1 MMFEVSIE
9 SRLKSLCL
17 TLAIL
22 ALSSVCYGQEV
33 PSESPPPAAVTESKP
48 ELPSTDSSS
57 KQTVD
62 VAVEQIESSRI
73 AAMERAIRPTVAVF
87 GNGGEGG
94 GSGVVISP
102 DGYALT
108 NFHVTSPFGTN
119 MRCGMSDGK
128 IYPAVLVGVDAT
140 GDLAL
145 IKLLGRDDFPVATM
159 GDSRK
164 LQVGQWCFAVGN
176 PFLLATNLQP
186 SVSYG
191 IISGIERYQY
201 PAGTILEYADCIQ
214 TDAAINPGNSGG
226 PLFNRDGELIGIN
239 GRASFE
245 KRGRVNVGVGY
256 AISINQVKNFIGVLR
271 SGRYVDHAT
280 LGATVSTDDA
290 GRVRISNILN
300 RSDAY
305 RRGLR
310 YGDEI
315 VEVAGRS
322 IRTTNELKNVLGTLP
337 SHWRVQ
343 VKYRNANGANE
354 TLVRLDAVHSDEE
367 LLQLVQGGL
376 PGMGPEPKEPQEDK
390 KTPQDKKQKD
400 ADETDT
406 ARELPKPEPS
416 QEWKKWYAEKEGFA
430 NYFFNQLERQQILS
444 QYRAQLG
451 ALTPNSAWQLTGK
464 WVGDDRTVEILLNDN
479 KIEFVKAGLSQS
491 IDPKQGFSKV
501 ISNRSID
508 GLPLVLGL
516 WRELMLNSGNAK
528 GNLVDSALY
537 LGTMPMLGTTS
548 LHHVLEIQ
556 ISDTRLWAYFHP
568 ESYQLSAIELF
579 GDEDDDPVEVYFDQP
594 ATFQNHSLPSRMR
607 LQYGVEPTAIF
618 NLEQA
623 NLAVPTTAEVKPEES
638 GS

>member
-1 MMFEVSIE
+1 MMTQYTIPAFP
-9 SRLKSLCL
+9 KSF
-17 TLAIL
+17 IL
-22 ALSSVCYGQEV
+22 ALTLL
-33 PSESPPPAAVTESKP
+33 AVTPLCYAQES
-48 ELPSTDSSS
+48 STDPASAPASPANADLDA
-57 KQTVD
+57 TI
-62 VAVEQIESSRI
+62 EQIESSRI
-73 AAMERAIRPTVAVF
+73 AAIERAIRPTVAVF

-94 GSGVVISP
+94 GSGVVITP

-145 IKLLGRDDFPVATM
+145 IKLLGRNDFPVATL

-256 AISINQVKNFIGVLR
+256 AISINQVKNFVGALR

-280 LGATVSTDDA
+280 LGATVSTDDG

-337 SHWRVQ
+337 SHWRVK
-343 VKYRNANGANE
+343 VKYRNSNDSYE
-354 TLVRLDAVHSDEE
+354 TLVRLQAVHTNEE
-367 LLQLVQGGL
+367 LLELVQGGL
-376 PGMGPEPKEPQEDK
+376 PGMGPQPKDPHEEKEHAPKDK
-390 KTPQDKKQKD
+390 EETPSTEKEIALDDLQ
-400 ADETDT
+400 
-406 ARELPKPEPS
+406 PKPS
-416 QEWKKWYAEKEGFA
+416 QEWKKWFIEKDGFA
-430 NYFFNQLERQQILS
+430 NYFFNQFERQQILTK
-444 QYRAQLG
+444 YREQLG
-451 ALTPNSAWQLTGK
+451 PLTPNGTWQLTGN
-464 WVGDDRTVEILLNDN
+464 WVGDDRSVDIRLNDN
-479 KIEFVKAGLSQS
+479 KIEYSKGGIVQT

-501 ISNRSID
+501 ISKRTTD

-528 GNLVDSALY
+528 GNLIDSALY
-537 LGTMPMLGTTS
+537 LGTMPLLGNAP

-556 ISDTRLWAYFHP
+556 ISDTKMWVYFHP
-568 ESYQLSAIELF
+568 DNGQLAAIELY
-579 GDEDDDPVEVYFDQP
+579 GDEDDDPVEVYFDQ
-594 ATFQNHSLPSRMR
+594 ATTFNNHSLPTRMR

-618 NLEQA
+618 NLKQA
-623 NLAVPTTAEVKPEES
+623 DLSVPPVAEVKPEES

>member
-1 MMFEVSIE
+1 MRIALANQPVSVSAI
-9 SRLKSLCL
+9 CL
-17 TLAIL
+17 
-22 ALSSVCYGQEV
+22 SVLISFAPFCHAQEV
-33 PSESPPPAAVTESKP
+33 APGD
-48 ELPSTDSSS
+48 STQIVESSS
-57 KQTVD
+57 SQGD
-62 VAVEQIESSRI
+62 VAPIDPTTEEIENSRI
-73 AAMERAIRPTVAVF
+73 AAIEKAIRPTVAVF

-94 GSGVVISP
+94 GSGVVITT

-145 IKLLGRDDFPVATM
+145 IKLLGREDFPVATL
-159 GDSRK
+159 GDSRQ

-186 SVSYG
+186 SVSFG

-226 PLFNRDGELIGIN
+226 PLFDREGNLIGIN

-256 AISINQVKNFIGVLR
+256 AISINQVKNFVGALR
-271 SGRYVDHAT
+271 AGRYVDHAT
-280 LGATVSTDDA
+280 LGATVSTDDS

-337 SHWRVQ
+337 SHWRVI
-343 VKYRNANGANE
+343 VKYRNKNGLNE
-354 TLVRLDAVHSDEE
+354 TLVRLDAVHSNEE

-376 PGMGPEPKEPQEDK
+376 PGMGPGPKDPK
-390 KTPQDKKQKD
+390 K
-400 ADETDT
+400 EE
-406 ARELPKPEPS
+406 RSPKPEPDQDKDKDDRAS
-416 QEWKKWYAEKEGFA
+416 ENQELQPKPSLDWKKWFVEKDGFA
-430 NYFFNQLERQQILS
+430 NYFFNQYERQQILS
-444 QYRAQLG
+444 KYREQLG
-451 ALTPNSAWQLTGK
+451 ALTPNATWQLTGK
-464 WVGDDRTVEILLNDN
+464 WVGDDRSVSIQLNDN
-479 KIEFVKAGLSQS
+479 RIEFLKGGLTQS

-501 ISNRSID
+501 IAKRSID

-516 WRELMLNSGNAK
+516 WRELMLASGNAK
-528 GNLVDSALY
+528 GNLIDSALY
-537 LGTMPMLGTTS
+537 LGTMPMLGKAP
-548 LHHVLEIQ
+548 LHHVIELQ
-556 ISDTRLWAYFHP
+556 ISDTKMWVYFHP
-568 ESYQLSAIELF
+568 ESYQLSAIELY

-594 ATFQNHSLPSRMR
+594 ATFQNHLFPTRMK
-607 LQYGVEPTAIF
+607 LQYGVEATAIF

-623 NLAVPTTAEVKPEES
+623 DFAVPTAAEVKAEES

>member
-1 MMFEVSIE
+1 MKFGLPCVFMTKPIAIA
-9 SRLKSLCL
+9 LLLL
-17 TLAIL
+17 TTA
-22 ALSSVCYGQEV
+22 AYCSGQETP
-33 PSESPPPAAVTESKP
+33 PSPAVD
-48 ELPSTDSSS
+48 DSAIE
-57 KQTVD
+57 Q
-62 VAVEQIESSRI
+62 VENSRI
-73 AAMERAIRPTVAVF
+73 AAIERAILPTVAVF

-94 GSGVVISP
+94 GSGVVITP

-145 IKLLGRDDFPVATM
+145 IKLLGRNDFPVATL

-256 AISINQVKNFIGVLR
+256 AISINQVKNFVGALR
-271 SGRYVDHAT
+271 AGRYVDHAT
-280 LGATVSTDDA
+280 LGATVSTDDS

-337 SHWRVQ
+337 SHWRVK
-343 VKYRNANGANE
+343 VKYRNANGSNE
-354 TLVRLDAVHSDEE
+354 TLVRLEAVHSEEE

-376 PGMGPEPKEPQEDK
+376 PGMSPEPKEPPGKEEKQPNAPEENPTEPKDDNPKETSPNEAIPEDLK
-390 KTPQDKKQKD
+390 
-400 ADETDT
+400 
-406 ARELPKPEPS
+406 PKPS
-416 QEWKKWYAEKEGFA
+416 QEWKKWYIEKEGFA
-430 NYFFNQLERQQILS
+430 NFFFNQYERQQTLAK
-444 QYRAQLG
+444 YREQLG
-451 ALTPNSAWQLTGK
+451 ELTPSATWQLTGK
-464 WVGDDRTVEILLNDN
+464 WVGDDRPVVIQLNDN
-479 KIEFVKAGLSQS
+479 KIEFAKGGLTQS

-501 ISNRSID
+501 IAKRSID

-516 WRELMLNSGNAK
+516 WRELMLGSGNAK
-528 GNLVDSALY
+528 GNLLDSALY
-537 LGTMPMLGTTS
+537 LGTMPLMGNTPF
-548 LHHVLEIQ
+548 HHVLEVQ
-556 ISDTRLWAYFHP
+556 VSDTTMWIYFHP

-579 GDEDDDPVEVYFDQP
+579 GDEGDDPVEVYFDQP
-594 ATFQNHSLPSRMR
+594 ATFQNHSLPTRMR
-607 LQYGVEPTAIF
+607 LQYGIEPTAIF
-618 NLEQA
+618 MLEQA
-623 NLAVPTTAEVKPEES
+623 DLAIPTVADVKPEES

>member
-1 MMFEVSIE
+1 MRIASANHPLSVSAIG
-9 SRLKSLCL
+9 CL
-17 TLAIL
+17 VLISFAPFCH
-22 ALSSVCYGQEV
+22 AQE
-33 PSESPPPAAVTESKP
+33 AVTGD
-48 ELPSTDSSS
+48 STQIVESSS
-57 KQTVD
+57 SQVD
-62 VAVEQIESSRI
+62 VALIDPTTEEIESSRI
-73 AAMERAIRPTVAVF
+73 AAIEKAIRPTVAVF

-94 GSGVVISP
+94 GSGVVITT

-145 IKLLGRDDFPVATM
+145 IKLLGREDFPVATL
-159 GDSRK
+159 GDSRQ

-186 SVSYG
+186 SVSFG

-226 PLFNRDGELIGIN
+226 PLFNRDGNLIGIN

-256 AISINQVKNFIGVLR
+256 AISINQVKNFVGALR
-271 SGRYVDHAT
+271 AGRYVDHAT

-337 SHWRVQ
+337 SHWRVA
-343 VKYRNANGANE
+343 VKYRNKNGLNE
-354 TLVRLDAVHSDEE
+354 TLVRLDAVHSNEE

-376 PGMGPEPKEPQEDK
+376 PGMGPGPKDPQKE
-390 KTPQDKKQKD
+390 
-400 ADETDT
+400 E
-406 ARELPKPEPS
+406 RSPKPEPDQDKDKDNKDS
-416 QEWKKWYAEKEGFA
+416 EKQELQPSPSLDWKKWYVEKDGFA
-430 NYFFNQLERQQILS
+430 NYFFNQYERQHILS
-444 QYRAQLG
+444 KYREQLG
-451 ALTPNSAWQLTGK
+451 DLTPNATWQLTGK
-464 WVGDDRTVEILLNDN
+464 WVGDDRSVSIQLNDN
-479 KIEFVKAGLSQS
+479 RIEFLKGGLTQS

-501 ISNRSID
+501 IAKRSID

-516 WRELMLNSGNAK
+516 WRELMLASGNAK
-528 GNLVDSALY
+528 GNLMDSALY
-537 LGTMPMLGTTS
+537 LGTMPMLGKDP
-548 LHHVLEIQ
+548 LHHVIELQ
-556 ISDTRLWAYFHP
+556 ISDTKMWVYFHP
-568 ESYQLSAIELF
+568 DSYHLSAIELY

-594 ATFQNHSLPSRMR
+594 ATFQNHLFPTRMK

-618 NLEQA
+618 ILEQA
-623 NLAVPTTAEVKPEES
+623 DFAVPTAAEVKAEES

>member
-1 MMFEVSIE
+1 MNFGKYFFLGLRSLIGALVLL
-9 SRLKSLCL
+9 LK
-17 TLAIL
+17 AEIDG
-22 ALSSVCYGQEV
+22 YGQE
-33 PSESPPPAAVTESKP
+33 P
-48 ELPSTDSSS
+48 EKL
-57 KQTVD
+57 VD
-62 VAVEQIESSRI
+62 PTLEASVEAIESSRI
-73 AAMERAIRPTVAVF
+73 AAMEKAIRPTVAVF

-140 GDLAL
+140 GDLAV
-145 IKLLGRDDFPVATM
+145 IKLLGREDFPVATL

-256 AISINQVKNFIGVLR
+256 AISINQVKNFIGALR

-280 LGATVSTDDA
+280 LGATVSTDDT

-315 VEVAGRS
+315 MEVAGRS

-337 SHWRVQ
+337 SHWRVKI
-343 VKYRNANGANE
+343 KYRNSEGPAE
-354 TLVRLDAVHSDEE
+354 TLVRLDAVHSNEE

-376 PGMGPEPKEPQEDK
+376 PGMGPQPKDPKDK
-390 KTPQDKKQKD
+390 DPNDKDQQPKPAPEEQPRPD
-400 ADETDT
+400 ADPSDNGSSD
-406 ARELPKPEPS
+406 LSPKAS
-416 QEWKKWYAEKEGFA
+416 SEWKKWFIEKDGFA
-430 NYFFNQLERQQILS
+430 NYFFNQYEREKALLKYRELLGTLDPNATWKLS
-444 QYRAQLG
+444 
-451 ALTPNSAWQLTGK
+451 GK
-464 WVGDDRTVEILLNDN
+464 WVGDDRSVDFLLNEN
-479 KIEFVKAGLSQS
+479 KIEFVKGGVTQS
-491 IDPKQGFSKV
+491 IDPKQGVSKI
-501 ISNRSID
+501 ISKRSID

-516 WRELMLNSGNAK
+516 WRELILGVGNAK
-528 GNLVDSALY
+528 GKLIDSSIY
-537 LGTMPMLGTTS
+537 LGTMPMLGNAPF
-548 LHHVLEIQ
+548 HHVLEIQ
-556 ISDTRLWAYFHP
+556 ISDTRMWAYFHP
-568 ESYQLSAIELF
+568 DDYQLTAIELF
-579 GDEDDDPVEVYFDQP
+579 GDEGDDPVEVYFDRP
-594 ATFQNHSLPSRMR
+594 TKFQSIVLPSRMK
-607 LQYGVEPTAIF
+607 LQYGVEPTAVF
-618 NLEQA
+618 LLE
-623 NLAVPTTAEVKPEES
+623 NVDLSVTNVREEKTEES

>member
-1 MMFEVSIE
+1 MMTQHTIPAFP
-9 SRLKSLCL
+9 KSF
-17 TLAIL
+17 IL
-22 ALSSVCYGQEV
+22 AMTLL
-33 PSESPPPAAVTESKP
+33 AVTPLCYAQETSP
-48 ELPSTDSSS
+48 DPASAPASPANGDLDATI
-57 KQTVD
+57 
-62 VAVEQIESSRI
+62 EQIESSRI
-73 AAMERAIRPTVAVF
+73 AAIERAIRPTVAVF

-94 GSGVVISP
+94 GSGVVITP

-145 IKLLGRDDFPVATM
+145 IKLLGRNDFPVATL

-256 AISINQVKNFIGVLR
+256 AISINQVKNFVGALR

-280 LGATVSTDDA
+280 LGATVSTDDG

-337 SHWRVQ
+337 SHWRVK
-343 VKYRNANGANE
+343 VKYRNSNDSYE
-354 TLVRLDAVHSDEE
+354 TLVRLQAVHTNEE
-367 LLQLVQGGL
+367 LLELVQGGL
-376 PGMGPEPKEPQEDK
+376 PGMGPQPKDPQEEKEHAPKDK
-390 KTPQDKKQKD
+390 EASPPTEKETAQDDLQ
-400 ADETDT
+400 
-406 ARELPKPEPS
+406 PKPS
-416 QEWKKWYAEKEGFA
+416 QEWKKWFIEKDGFA
-430 NYFFNQLERQQILS
+430 NYFFNQFERQQILTK
-444 QYRAQLG
+444 YREQLG
-451 ALTPNSAWQLTGK
+451 PLTPNGTWQLTGN
-464 WVGDDRTVEILLNDN
+464 WVGDDRSVDIRLNDN
-479 KIEFVKAGLSQS
+479 KIEYSKGGIVQT

-501 ISNRSID
+501 ISKRTTD

-516 WRELMLNSGNAK
+516 WRELMLSSGNAK
-528 GNLVDSALY
+528 GNLIDSALY
-537 LGTMPMLGTTS
+537 LGTMPLLGNAP

-556 ISDTRLWAYFHP
+556 ISDTKMWVYFHP
-568 ESYQLSAIELF
+568 DNGQLAAIELY
-579 GDEDDDPVEVYFDQP
+579 GDEDDDPVEVYFDQA
-594 ATFQNHSLPSRMR
+594 ATFNNHSLPTRMR

-618 NLEQA
+618 NLKQA
-623 NLAVPTTAEVKPEES
+623 DLSVPPVAEVKPEES